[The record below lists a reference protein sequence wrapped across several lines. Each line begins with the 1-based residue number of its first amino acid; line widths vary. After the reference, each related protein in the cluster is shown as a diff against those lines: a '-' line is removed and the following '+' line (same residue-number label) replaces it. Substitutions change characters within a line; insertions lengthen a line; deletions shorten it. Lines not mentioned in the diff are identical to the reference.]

1 MLSLSNVSEAMGLF
15 YFDKD
20 DYYSRENSPAESEF
34 VGIGAADLGLS
45 AFDKATYKNLLRG
58 LSPDGKELLTYLKPQ
73 TLNVDDCQK
82 QVQLYLARCEK
93 SGLSIPQCAEFKN
106 IFDRFIIGKTL
117 DPFQSQDLDKQ
128 ISEQLNDQ
136 GISGGQR
143 KKIRKIFDQ
152 MSSQLKN
159 SNRRAG
165 YDLTFNAPK
174 SVSLQVL
181 VNKDLELLDAHKEA
195 VAYALKEAEKRVIGV
210 RVGGRDNRQ
219 YEQTSNIVAATFP
232 HGTSREGDPHLHTH
246 SIVFNFTKRADGK
259 WRAIQNDEI
268 YRQAKLIGL
277 IYQNKLAERAQKLG
291 HNIEIYSNGT
301 FELKGFS
308 RHHLDEFSQR
318 RMQVREASARIL
330 YERDFAADLESRSI
344 DYKYFTRYGKAI
356 FKISKSFE
364 DRNEFNIISST
375 EGHILVDGYNG
386 RKSFEKSKNKYL
398 KRVTHRLNRKGVLKN
413 RALKSEYDYKDLAA
427 SWSSRA
433 AKVQL
438 PQLTSAGMG
447 RGNKW
452 GKKLDLGYHEDHVGE
467 RSSTWTKLDAEMHA
481 VARNLGKTSFESI
494 QQKIATVF
502 STISTDTQPNPIN
515 DSHEL
520 LTNLFHLSTEE
531 QILKMAEFGLGT
543 MKPIS
548 DSKELAEI
556 GQRNGFTDGQAG
568 MVKGVLTSK
577 DFMVACLGVAGSG
590 KSFAAKTIKEYI
602 EAQGL
607 KIHGLAPDA
616 TSAQA
621 LQEKSAINS
630 ETIHRYLM
638 RGGRFLNKQKYERH
652 RFGFAKSLA
661 EIGVNRHDL
670 RRISLL
676 LTEEF
681 SGKVFS
687 SAKAKSLQ
695 NAVSAHISSTK
706 LNRARLETIQRK
718 FFSKVSEK
726 ETVLM
731 IDEASKLSTSLMSRL
746 MKKALV
752 DGNRLVLLG
761 ELRQTGAVEAGNPVR
776 NLVKENKLTIF
787 DLPETVRQREG
798 SKIRDVV
805 EWASKS
811 NKHGMAQSIEALEN
825 KIVTRKKKEHR
836 IGLAVKEY
844 MKLINR
850 GHRDI
855 MLLSDLNVDR
865 YALTERLRDRLKD
878 AKFIQKAEVK
888 TQILVDRDLTKA
900 QKRCSYY
907 YQNGEIVYSFKDV
920 DDLSRSVHY
929 EVLKVDNDKNS
940 VTLKAGR
947 QKIEINAER
956 LSEVS
961 LFSKDEIQ
969 VSVGDTLRWTR
980 NHKGRINKHLVEVK
994 SISKRAVELKDLH
1007 SSETYRVDPR
1017 NHNFL
1022 DYGLVMTVYSSQG
1035 HDRERGIFLAESNVS
1050 MNSWYTA
1057 LSRMKKDVLV
1067 ITDSKEKLLDRISI
1081 SSTKLNAL
1089 EFMNEKYGWEGKLD
1103 DFKKEADIE
1112 HGLDSKND
1120 RKSDLPNTDRLE
1132 RRPEREGPE
1141 LDL

>member
-34 VGIGAADLGLS
+34 VGIGAADLCLS
-45 AFDKATYKNLLRG
+45 VFDKGIYKNLLRG
-58 LSPDGKELLTYLKPQ
+58 LTPDGKELLTYLKPQ
-73 TLNVDDCQK
+73 TLNIDDGKK
-82 QVQLYLARCEK
+82 QLQLCLARCEK
-93 SGLSIPQCAEFKN
+93 NGLSEPQCIAYKD
-106 IFDRFIIGKTL
+106 IFDRFIVGKTL
-117 DPFQSQDLDKQ
+117 NPFQSQELDKQ
-128 ISEQLNDQ
+128 ITEQLNNQ

-143 KKIRKIFDQ
+143 KKIRKTFDQ

-165 YDLTFNAPK
+165 YDLTFSAPK

-181 VNKDLELLDAHKEA
+181 VNKDLKLLDAHKEA
-195 VAYALKEAEKRVIGV
+195 VAYALKEAERRVIGV
-210 RVGGRDNRQ
+210 RVGGKNNREYQ
-219 YEQTSNIVAATFP
+219 QTGNIVAATFP

-308 RHHLDEFSQR
+308 KNHLNEFSQR

-330 YERDFAADLESRSI
+330 YERDFAADLESRGI

-356 FKISKSFE
+356 FKIPSSLEGRK
-364 DRNEFNIISST
+364 EFNIISST
-375 EGHILVDGYNG
+375 EDHILVDGFGG
-386 RKSFEKSKNKYL
+386 RKSFEKTKNKYL

-413 RALKSEYDYKDLAA
+413 RAIKSDYNYKDLAA
-427 SWSSRA
+427 SWSTRA
-433 AKVQL
+433 AKIQL
-438 PQLTSAGMG
+438 PQLTPASMG

-452 GKKLDLGYHEDHVGE
+452 GRTLDLSYHEDHVGE
-467 RSSTWTKLDAEMHA
+467 RSSTWTKLDAEVHA
-481 VARNLGKTSFESI
+481 LARNLGKTSFESI
-494 QQKIATVF
+494 EQKIETVF
-502 STISTDTQPNPIN
+502 STVSTDTQPNPIN

-531 QILKMAEFGLGT
+531 QILKMAEFGLG
-543 MKPIS
+543 KLQPIS
-548 DSKELAEI
+548 ESKELAEI
-556 GQRNGFTDGQAG
+556 GHRKGFTDGQAG

-590 KSFAAKTIKEYI
+590 KSYAAKTIKEYI

-638 RGGRFLNKQKYERH
+638 RGSRFFNKQKYERY
-652 RFGFAKSLA
+652 RFDFAKSLA
-661 EIGVNRHDL
+661 EMGVNRHDL
-670 RRISLL
+670 RRVSLL

-681 SGKVFS
+681 SGKAFS
-687 SAKAKSLQ
+687 SAQAKSLQ
-695 NAVSAHISSTK
+695 NAISTLVSNTK
-706 LNRARLETIQRK
+706 LSGARLDFLQKK
-718 FFSKVSEK
+718 FFSRVAEK
-726 ETVLM
+726 ETVL
-731 IDEASKLSTSLMSRL
+731 IVDEASKLSTNLMSRL
-746 MKKALV
+746 MKKALE

-761 ELRQTGAVEAGNPVR
+761 DLRQTGAVEAGNPLR
-776 NLVKENKLTIF
+776 NLVNENKLAIF

-798 SKIRDVV
+798 SKIREVV

-811 NKHGMAQSIEALEN
+811 NRHGMAQSIDALEN
-825 KIVTRKKKEHR
+825 KTVTRKKKEHR

-844 MKLINR
+844 MKLIDR

-865 YALTERLRDRLKD
+865 YALTERLRDRLKE
-878 AKFIQKAEVK
+878 ANFIQKEEISA
-888 TQILVDRDLTKA
+888 QILLDRDLTSA

-907 YQNGEIVYSFKDV
+907 YQNGEIVYSFKAIEA
-920 DDLSRSVHY
+920 LSKNVHY
-929 EVLKVDNDKNS
+929 KVLKVDNDSNM

-947 QKIEINAER
+947 KKIEINADR
-956 LSEVS
+956 LGEAS

-994 SISKRAVELKDLH
+994 NISKRSVELKDLH
-1007 SSETYRVDPR
+1007 SNETYRVDPR

-1089 EFMNEKYGWEGKLD
+1089 DFMNEKYGWEGKLD
-1103 DFKKEADIE
+1103 EFKKEADIA
-1112 HGLDSKND
+1112 HGLESKND
-1120 RKSDLPNTDRLE
+1120 RNPN
-1132 RRPEREGPE
+1132 PKI
-1141 LDL
+1141 